1 MQKKTNEVDWVK
13 ISGSSLAEL
22 TVREDETK
30 PFILTVKN
38 ERVAPAPTDYRDSKL
53 PFMVLLLAG
62 LVLLSGFFIVRK
74 KKED

>member
-22 TVREDETK
+22 TAREDETK

-62 LVLLSGFFIVRK
+62 FVLLGGFFIIRK